1 MHFMNVSRCVA
12 THLTAIGL
20 IATASSAGNLAFA
33 ETIFTVNGIDVD
45 SAVVDLYFENR
56 LGQPGSTPTPELL
69 IKDQSHLHA
78 GHEGAK
84 DGKGHF
90 DVTIVSEAFS
100 GVNRVQRHRM
110 VYDAL
115 GKLLETDIH
124 ALRIKAFAPS
134 ER

>member
-1 MHFMNVSRCVA
+1 MTEDRQAQIRTELEKSF
-12 THLTAIGL
+12 
-20 IATASSAGNLAFA
+20 
-33 ETIFTVNGIDVD
+33 
-45 SAVVDLYFENR
+45 
-56 LGQPGSTPTPELL
+56 QPTELL

-78 GHEGAK
+78 GHKGAK

-90 DVTIVSEAFS
+90 DVTIVSKAFA

>member
-1 MHFMNVSRCVA
+1 MTESRQA
-12 THLTAIGL
+12 QIRTELEK
-20 IATASSAGNLAFA
+20 SF
-33 ETIFTVNGIDVD
+33 
-45 SAVVDLYFENR
+45 
-56 LGQPGSTPTPELL
+56 QPTELL

-90 DVTIVSEAFS
+90 DVTIVSEAFA
-100 GVNRVQRHRM
+100 GENRVQRHRM

-134 ER
+134 EC

>member
-1 MHFMNVSRCVA
+1 MTESRQA
-12 THLTAIGL
+12 QIRTELEK
-20 IATASSAGNLAFA
+20 SF
-33 ETIFTVNGIDVD
+33 
-45 SAVVDLYFENR
+45 
-56 LGQPGSTPTPELL
+56 QPTELL

-90 DVTIVSEAFS
+90 DVTIVSEAFA
-100 GVNRVQRHRM
+100 GENRVQRHRM

-134 ER
+134 ERQ

>member
-1 MHFMNVSRCVA
+1 MTESRQA
-12 THLTAIGL
+12 QIRTKLEK
-20 IATASSAGNLAFA
+20 SF
-33 ETIFTVNGIDVD
+33 
-45 SAVVDLYFENR
+45 
-56 LGQPGSTPTPELL
+56 QPTELL

-90 DVTIVSEAFS
+90 DVTIVSEAFA

-115 GKLLETDIH
+115 GKLLDTDIH

>member
-1 MHFMNVSRCVA
+1 MTESRQA
-12 THLTAIGL
+12 QIRTELEK
-20 IATASSAGNLAFA
+20 SF
-33 ETIFTVNGIDVD
+33 
-45 SAVVDLYFENR
+45 
-56 LGQPGSTPTPELL
+56 QPTELL

-90 DVTIVSEAFS
+90 DVTIVSEAFA
-100 GVNRVQRHRM
+100 GINRVQRHRM

-124 ALRIKAFAPS
+124 ALRIKALVPS